1 MIKQNLA
8 FERSEISAQEAKE
21 LFKSQSFKLELIEEL
36 SRDRQP
42 IITYK
47 TASPNQQSN
56 VFIDLCAGPHINSAR
71 EINPEAFKLAK
82 IAGAYWRGS
91 EKIPMLTRIYGVA
104 FETKKELDEYL
115 KLQEEA
121 AKKIIGY
128 WVKNWNFSLFQT
140 KSARV
145 FPYGCQKA
153 RSYGKN
159 WKIICKKKKK
169 NPDINLS

>member
-1 MIKQNLA
+1 MREMIKQNLA

-82 IAGAYWRGS
+82 SPAPIGG
-91 EKIPMLTRIYGVA
+91 E
-104 FETKKELDEYL
+104 
-115 KLQEEA
+115 
-121 AKKIIGY
+121 AKKSDAHAY
-128 WVKNWNFSLFQT
+128 LRRCF
-140 KSARV
+140 
-145 FPYGCQKA
+145 
-153 RSYGKN
+153 
-159 WKIICKKKKK
+159 
-169 NPDINLS
+169 